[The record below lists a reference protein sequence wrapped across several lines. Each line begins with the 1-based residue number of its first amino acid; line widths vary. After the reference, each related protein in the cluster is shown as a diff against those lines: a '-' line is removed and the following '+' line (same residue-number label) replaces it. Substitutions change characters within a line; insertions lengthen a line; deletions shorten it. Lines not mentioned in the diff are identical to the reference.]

1 MQKQYRVIHRLR
13 HSSVLMLNN
22 LSLLFFC
29 CWIFYLLLFLLF
41 HDHLINSRTSVNRQ
55 AKEGSVDPFVLPPN
69 LYFPA
74 FNGEKKILPLTQP
87 GIKIQDLVMVIKER
101 WNQKT
106 WWSWWWNVGT
116 VNLVC
121 VWSVMSMDSS
131 LDSLKYKT
139 VNRKEKHHLPCNYL
153 FALPFLDYSLYFHQH
168 NITPTWCVNLRES
181 LSPFTRDDR
190 RSWWWKWWS
199 WRQGCFVAS
208 FCCLYSLASWLR
220 AEKPG
225 KLFSISFTLFE
236 VRQARGLIL
245 TSHLRP
251 SSSFFLGN
259 NDPAIS
265 YTSESI
271 ALLHH
276 LPNLMVFW
284 NSLYSTL
291 STL

>member
-1 MQKQYRVIHRLR
+1 
-13 HSSVLMLNN
+13 
-22 LSLLFFC
+22 
-29 CWIFYLLLFLLF
+29 
-41 HDHLINSRTSVNRQ
+41 
-55 AKEGSVDPFVLPPN
+55 
-69 LYFPA
+69 
-74 FNGEKKILPLTQP
+74 
-87 GIKIQDLVMVIKER
+87 
-101 WNQKT
+101 
-106 WWSWWWNVGT
+106 
-116 VNLVC
+116 
-121 VWSVMSMDSS
+121 
-131 LDSLKYKT
+131 
-139 VNRKEKHHLPCNYL
+139 
-153 FALPFLDYSLYFHQH
+153 
-168 NITPTWCVNLRES
+168 VNLRES